1 MKWLTLDTIKE
12 QLRIEPDFTD
22 EDSLLTTY
30 GESAEETVLNVCSR
44 TYEDFIEEYGEIPK
58 DIIHASLLLVGVSY
72 HQREAASMNQL
83 YAIPYAFDMKV
94 KPYMRLSGFGSDA
107 VMQTFVI
114 GSDVKILI
122 EAELPDELKLSD
134 VDFAVTVINSSQK
147 DVNQT
152 YAKDD
157 CLETEDG
164 NYVVMVDSDEL
175 GIGVYTCRLTVFIPD
190 TDYPTGY
197 RREVVKINPHVQVKG

>member
-83 YAIPYAFDMKV
+83 
-94 KPYMRLSGFGSDA
+94 
-107 VMQTFVI
+107 
-114 GSDVKILI
+114 
-122 EAELPDELKLSD
+122 
-134 VDFAVTVINSSQK
+134 
-147 DVNQT
+147 
-152 YAKDD
+152 
-157 CLETEDG
+157 
-164 NYVVMVDSDEL
+164 
-175 GIGVYTCRLTVFIPD
+175 
-190 TDYPTGY
+190 
-197 RREVVKINPHVQVKG
+197 